1 MKATTKMTGGIA
13 ALGLVLALSI
23 TARAQQLSITPTV
36 LDAHP
41 TVAEFRE
48 EIARAD
54 AVVLAKIIKVLRR
67 KGGKLA
73 DQDALIKVIRSYKGK
88 LPEAQPCVRMEI
100 YQVMERKTGDRLA
113 DVGDEVILPIEFV
126 HPFTGAKPRNGQA
139 LHYMVPFYY
148 TVEQDGS
155 VSSAFGFPPGM
166 RGHTRFDRF
175 EKLILDETIP
185 AEIPASKTAASPCGH
200 LKHGSSLT
208 TSKSPGSYLRIDRS
222 RGGHR

>member
-1 MKATTKMTGGIA
+1 
-13 ALGLVLALSI
+13 
-23 TARAQQLSITPTV
+23 
-36 LDAHP
+36 
-41 TVAEFRE
+41 
-48 EIARAD
+48 
-54 AVVLAKIIKVLRR
+54 
-67 KGGKLA
+67 
-73 DQDALIKVIRSYKGK
+73 
-88 LPEAQPCVRMEI
+88 MEI

>member
-1 MKATTKMTGGIA
+1 MTGGIA

-54 AVVLAKIIKVLRR
+54 AVVLGKIVKVLRR

-100 YQVMERKTGDRLA
+100 NQAMERKTGDRLA

-175 EKLILDETIP
+175 SQPLDNQLFP
-185 AEIPASKTAASPCGH
+185 AFCEELRRHIGANQKRSTGNWKTDV
-200 LKHGSSLT
+200 GST
-208 TSKSPGSYLRIDRS
+208 MATPGAVNSQARA
-222 RGGHR
+222 G

>member
-54 AVVLAKIIKVLRR
+54 AVVLGKIVKVLRR

-100 YQVMERKTGDRLA
+100 NQAMERKTGDRLA

-126 HPFTGAKPRNGQA
+126 HPCIPSPEPSPETDRRFITWFRFTTPSSRTAR
-139 LHYMVPFYY
+139 
-148 TVEQDGS
+148 S
-155 VSSAFGFPPGM
+155 VRRLVFLPACAG
-166 RGHTRFDRF
+166 TRDS
-175 EKLILDETIP
+175 I
-185 AEIPASKTAASPCGH
+185 
-200 LKHGSSLT
+200 
-208 TSKSPGSYLRIDRS
+208 TSKN
-222 RGGHR
+222 

>member
-1 MKATTKMTGGIA
+1 
-13 ALGLVLALSI
+13 
-23 TARAQQLSITPTV
+23 
-36 LDAHP
+36 
-41 TVAEFRE
+41 
-48 EIARAD
+48 
-54 AVVLAKIIKVLRR
+54 
-67 KGGKLA
+67 
-73 DQDALIKVIRSYKGK
+73 
-88 LPEAQPCVRMEI
+88 MEI

-155 VSSAFGFPPGM
+155 VGSAFGFPPGM

-185 AEIPASKTAASPCGH
+185 ADH
-200 LKHGSSLT
+200 
-208 TSKSPGSYLRIDRS
+208 PGVKNGRIALWTFETWVEFDNVKVTRLVLAN
-222 RGGHR
+222 